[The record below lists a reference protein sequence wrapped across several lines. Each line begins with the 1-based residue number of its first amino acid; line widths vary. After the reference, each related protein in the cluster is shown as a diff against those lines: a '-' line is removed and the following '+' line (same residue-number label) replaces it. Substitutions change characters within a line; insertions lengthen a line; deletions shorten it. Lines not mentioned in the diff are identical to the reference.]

1 MRPSESSLAPTLPR
15 VPGTAPAAHEPPG
28 MDSRRVPRG
37 RARDPLAPAT
47 FSRARD
53 RELGSAA
60 ARPWVGATWASC
72 LAVILLALPACGG
85 SEGPGGEAASGAKE
99 ASRQTPVTVGEA
111 RRREVVVTLESVGRL
126 ESVTA
131 PTVAAE
137 VDGRIVRLAAEAGEP
152 VRAGAVLAVLDT
164 TGLELERR
172 AAEAD
177 IQSLQAQIRNEE
189 RRVARFE
196 NLKQK
201 DYLAQT
207 QLDDS
212 QAQLDVF
219 RAQIEAA
226 RARLAI
232 VQDRLNRTR
241 VVAPVTAT
249 VERRLVSVGD
259 FVRRGDPLFQLTA
272 DQELQAQLPFP
283 ETVSRVLRPG
293 IEVTLESPLV
303 PGTRVTGHV
312 TELRPAVG
320 KGSRAVTALVAV
332 PNPGGWR
339 AGATVEAR
347 AVVERRADAVTVPA
361 GAVVRRPIGEVV
373 YVVRDGK
380 AWQRPVTLGVRV
392 DGEIEVREGLAGG
405 ETVAVEGAAYLTD
418 GTPVRVAGVGP

>member
-1 MRPSESSLAPTLPR
+1 M
-15 VPGTAPAAHEPPG
+15 VGCPP
-28 MDSRRVPRG
+28 DV
-37 RARDPLAPAT
+37 RAY
-47 FSRARD
+47 ARIT
-53 RELGSAA
+53 GS
-60 ARPWVGATWASC
+60 WAGC
-72 LAVILLALPACGG
+72 LAALLALAGCGP
-85 SEGPGGEAASGAKE
+85 SEGPAAQAGAGAE
-99 ASRQTPVTVGEA
+99 QAVPRTPVTVAEA

-126 ESVTA
+126 ESITA

-137 VDGRIVRLAAEAGEP
+137 VDGRIVQLAAEAGDR
-152 VRAGAVLAVLDT
+152 VRAGAVLASLDT

-177 IQSLQAQIRNEE
+177 IQSLQAQIHNEE
-189 RRVARFE
+189 RRVGRFA

-212 QAQLDVF
+212 QAQLDVL
-219 RAQIEAA
+219 RAQLEAA

-259 FVRRGDPLFQLTA
+259 FVRRGDPIFDLTA

-283 ETVSRVLRPG
+283 ETVSRALRPG
-293 IEVTLESPLV
+293 MEVTLESPLV
-303 PGTRVTGHV
+303 PGTRVTGQV

-347 AVVERRADAVTVPA
+347 AVVERRTDAVTVPA
-361 GAVVRRPIGEVV
+361 GAVVRRPAGEVV

-380 AWQRPVTLGVRV
+380 AWQRPVTLGVRA

-405 ETVAVEGAAYLTD
+405 ESVAVEGAAYLTD
-418 GTPVRVAGVGP
+418 GAAVRVAEGGR

>member
-1 MRPSESSLAPTLPR
+1 MALL
-15 VPGTAPAAHEPPG
+15 
-28 MDSRRVPRG
+28 
-37 RARDPLAPAT
+37 
-47 FSRARD
+47 
-53 RELGSAA
+53 
-60 ARPWVGATWASC
+60 
-72 LAVILLALPACGG
+72 LLAGCGG
-85 SEGPGGEAASGAKE
+85 SEGPAAQAPVEKE
-99 ASRQTPVTVGEA
+99 QGPPRTPVTVAEA
-111 RRREVVVTLESVGRL
+111 RRREVVVTLDSVGRL

-137 VDGRIVRLAAEAGEP
+137 VDGRIVRLAAEAGDR
-152 VRAGAVLAVLDT
+152 VRAGDVLATLDT

-177 IQSLQAQIRNEE
+177 IQSVQAQIHNEE
-189 RRVARFE
+189 RRVARFA

-219 RAQIEAA
+219 RAQLEAA

-241 VVAPVTAT
+241 ILAPVSAT

-259 FVRRGDPLFQLTA
+259 FVRRGDPLFELTA
-272 DQELQAQLPFP
+272 DQQLQAQLPFP
-283 ETVSRVLRPG
+283 EAVSRVLRPG
-293 IEVTLESPLV
+293 MEVTLESPLV
-303 PGTRVTGHV
+303 PGKRVSGQV
-312 TELRPAVG
+312 SELRPAVG
-320 KGSRAVTALVAV
+320 KDSRAVTALVQV

-347 AVVERRADAVTVPA
+347 AVVERRPDAVTVPA
-361 GAVVRRPIGEVV
+361 GAVVRRPAGEVV
-373 YVVRDGK
+373 YILRDGK
-380 AWQRPVTLGVRV
+380 AWQRPVTLGVRT

-418 GTPVRVAGVGP
+418 GAPVRIARGDR